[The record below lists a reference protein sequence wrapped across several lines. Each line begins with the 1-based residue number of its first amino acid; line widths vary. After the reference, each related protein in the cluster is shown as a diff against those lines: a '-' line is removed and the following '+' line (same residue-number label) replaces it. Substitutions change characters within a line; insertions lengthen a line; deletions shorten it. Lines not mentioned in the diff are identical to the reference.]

1 VFNRSDTHFLSHPTR
16 LQRLPTRDFDSVILD
31 SHKQP
36 TDLAPSE
43 LRFATEPFP
52 VINHDRMAGDSK
64 LSSFHPSV
72 QYGFVRGRQLEGTFP
87 GDKQTG
93 VWPITGHRISYGWG
107 HPPEESWPYPLPD
120 AVWPSIEP
128 PGIDAVAKE
137 SRYFPYKRVRTIVD
151 CKRIL
156 LSGEPGV
163 MVSLDISEKWANPPE
178 GRIPVPSPTDL
189 TFSTHFI
196 SLQGYDPQ
204 RDEFTFHTSWG
215 NWGRNGYGDIAAETL
230 AATWWEGWKY
240 ISEFKVDP
248 TLKGAFPRPPR
259 ESAFEDTDGS
269 ILHWLEILD
278 EDDNRVGWAS
288 ALETRAN
295 LEIEELFVR
304 PEYRRSGHGGRLFQ
318 RLQEISLSRCLP
330 LRIWISFP
338 DAVPQNLKVI
348 EKIARPIGLSIQASG
363 KRWAPLVVAP
373 IWQRR
378 ATPLKT
384 FSYPESPPAGPAE
397 LLRIANEILQNPLFR
412 DVAAGTAGVVGAVAL
427 GVVGNFLYDALK
439 SWLKPESGKKI
450 RAKLGDL
457 KLETSEISPSEF
469 IVLAR
474 SLLQAKSEA
483 EVQSKILEAGIT
495 LTVINNFETKIYKP
509 QRAPEQ
515 QPRVEPKPT
524 PVLNAPPQSPAET
537 AHQVAAPR
545 APRTLP
551 KSRKRKR

>member
-1 VFNRSDTHFLSHPTR
+1 M
-16 LQRLPTRDFDSVILD
+16 
-31 SHKQP
+31 
-36 TDLAPSE
+36 TDNS
-43 LRFATEPFP
+43 R
-52 VINHDRMAGDSK
+52 
-64 LSSFHPSV
+64 LSSFRPSL

-93 VWPITGHRISYGWG
+93 VWPITVHRISYGWG
-107 HPPEESWPYPLPD
+107 QPPEENWPYPLPE

-128 PGIDAVAKE
+128 TGIDSVAKE
-137 SRYFPYKRVRTIVD
+137 YRFVPYKRVRTIDD

-163 MVSLDISEKWANPPE
+163 MVSLDISEKWANPPQ

-189 TFSTHFI
+189 TISTHGI
-196 SLQGYDPQ
+196 LLVSYDRE
-204 RDEFTFHTSWG
+204 RDEFTFRNSWG

-240 ISEFKVDP
+240 ISEFEADP

-259 ESAFEDTDGS
+259 ESTFKDTDGS
-269 ILHWLEILD
+269 ISHWLEILD

-288 ALETRAN
+288 ALETQAN
-295 LEIEELFVR
+295 LDIEELFVR
-304 PEYRRSGHGGRLFQ
+304 PEYRRSDYGGKLIQ
-318 RLQEISLSRCLP
+318 RLQEIALSRCLP

-338 DAVPQNLKVI
+338 DAVPQNLQTI

-363 KRWAPLVVAP
+363 ERWAPLVAAP

-397 LLRIANEILQNPLFR
+397 LLRIAHEILQNPLFR
-412 DVAAGTAGVVGAVAL
+412 DVATGTVAVSL
-427 GVVGNFLYDALK
+427 GVVANFIYDALK
-439 SWLKPESGKKI
+439 SWLKPQNGKKI

-457 KLETSEISPSEF
+457 ELETSEISPSEF

-474 SLLQAKSEA
+474 SLMQAKSEA
-483 EVQSKILEAGIT
+483 EVQPKILEAGIT
-495 LTVINNFETKIYKP
+495 LTVINNFETKIYNP
-509 QRAPEQ
+509 RRAPEL
-515 QPRVEPKPT
+515 QPRVEQKTT
-524 PVLNAPPQSPAET
+524 PPLDAPPQSPAET
-537 AHQVAAPR
+537 AQPVAAPR
-545 APRTLP
+545 AQKARVPNGRKP
-551 KSRKRKR
+551 KKES